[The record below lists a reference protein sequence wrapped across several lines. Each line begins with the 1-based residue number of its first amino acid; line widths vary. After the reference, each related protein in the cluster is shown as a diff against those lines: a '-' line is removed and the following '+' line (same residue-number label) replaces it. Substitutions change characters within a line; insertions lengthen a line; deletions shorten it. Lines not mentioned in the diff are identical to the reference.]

1 MARILSTRVIAVE
14 ANLASTLCPH
24 LPVKYQQ
31 EVAGNQLALVANLR
45 MAAMAARRIALQA
58 MVMELQAMAMTVDH
72 QAMATNHRAAVMD
85 HQVGRQMVGMGHP
98 TTPGPKNRLSMVT
111 SSL

>member
-1 MARILSTRVIAVE
+1 MAPILSTRVIAVE

-31 EVAGNQLALVANLR
+31 EVAGNRLALVANLR
-45 MAAMAARRIALQA
+45 MAAMAARLIALQA
-58 MVMELQAMAMTVDH
+58 MMELQAMAMTVDH